1 MNAGTL
7 LLGLGIAVTTFLLA
21 GAASIELAPAAWGD
35 SPGVGIV
42 AVFVGFVVGLLA
54 GGVVAVRAD
63 RVSRVTLS
71 ALVGYAALGVA
82 FLAIA
87 AMSYVNVPG
96 VDEVFTFPVQLGVS
110 LLVAIVVAILV
121 GRGRV
126 FEPVASA

>member
-35 SPGVGIV
+35 SPGVGIF